1 MKLFRSENSER
12 GASLVSALLLVAVMS
27 SLAMALVTDLR
38 FSMRRSANLEVR
50 DQAYWYAVGAR
61 EFAEISIERAMQ
73 APDDTLRPDADWLSG
88 QRVFPINDGQL
99 VGRVRDA
106 SNCFNLNSLVSLEAN
121 GLLVGDPLQQRRFD
135 ALLQAI
141 GLPVQQSAVISAELT
156 DWLDSDQR
164 PVISGAE
171 DDSYARAGR
180 QYRTGNTLL
189 AEREE
194 LLALASMTPRI
205 YSEIEP
211 FVCAHPMV
219 ENVPLNINTLQFDQ
233 APLLVAMFAGELSRT
248 TADGILI
255 ERPQTGFAAMQAFW
269 ELEVFDSIQI
279 EAEHRQAI
287 GRTSKYF
294 QIEVD
299 VLYAGARFRLS
310 EMVEWRGGIR
320 RLTQRYGSFS

>member
-73 APDDTLRPDADWLSG
+73 APDDTLRPDADWLSD

-211 FVCAHPMV
+211 FVCAHPVV

-269 ELEVFDSIQI
+269 ELEVFDSMQI

>member
-27 SLAMALVTDLR
+27 SLAMALFTDLR

-73 APDDTLRPDADWLSG
+73 APDDTLRPEAAWLSG

-211 FVCAHPMV
+211 FVCAHPVV

>member
-27 SLAMALVTDLR
+27 SLAMALFTDLR

-211 FVCAHPMV
+211 FVCAHPVV

>member
-211 FVCAHPMV
+211 FVCAHPVV

>member
-1 MKLFRSENSER
+1 MKIFRSENSER

-27 SLAMALVTDLR
+27 SLAMALFTDLR

>member
-1 MKLFRSENSER
+1 MKIFRSENSER

-27 SLAMALVTDLR
+27 SLAMALFTDLR

-73 APDDTLRPDADWLSG
+73 APDDTLRPEAAWLSG

-211 FVCAHPMV
+211 FVCAHPVV

>member
-1 MKLFRSENSER
+1 MRLSRRDKSEC

-50 DQAYWYAVGAR
+50 DQAYWYAMGAR

-73 APDDTLRPDADWLSG
+73 APDDMLRPDADWLSG

-106 SNCFNLNSLVSLEAN
+106 SNCFNLNSLVSIEAN

-141 GLPVQQSAVISAELT
+141 GLPVQQSATITAELV

-180 QYRTGNTLL
+180 HYRTGNTLL

-194 LLALASMTPRI
+194 LLALASMTPRL
-205 YSEIEP
+205 YSEIAP
-211 FVCAHPMV
+211 FVCAHPV
-219 ENVPLNINTLQFDQ
+219 VDNVPLNINTMQFDQ
-233 APLLVAMFAGELSRT
+233 APLLVAMFEGELSRT
-248 TADGILI
+248 TADALLI
-255 ERPQTGFAAMQAFW
+255 ERPQTGFDAMQVFW
-269 ELEVFDSIQI
+269 ELDAFETMEI
-279 EAEHRQAI
+279 ESHRRQAV
-287 GRTSKYF
+287 GRTSEYF

>member
-211 FVCAHPMV
+211 FVCAHPVV

-233 APLLVAMFAGELSRT
+233 APLLVAMFADELSRT
-248 TADGILI
+248 TADGILT
-255 ERPQTGFAAMQAFW
+255 ERPQTRFAAMQAFW

>member
-1 MKLFRSENSER
+1 MKIFRSENSER

>member
-27 SLAMALVTDLR
+27 SLALALVTDLR

-205 YSEIEP
+205 YSAIEP
-211 FVCAHPMV
+211 FVCAHPVV

-269 ELEVFDSIQI
+269 ELEVFDAMQI

>member
-1 MKLFRSENSER
+1 
-12 GASLVSALLLVAVMS
+12 
-27 SLAMALVTDLR
+27 
-38 FSMRRSANLEVR
+38 
-50 DQAYWYAVGAR
+50 
-61 EFAEISIERAMQ
+61 
-73 APDDTLRPDADWLSG
+73 
-88 QRVFPINDGQL
+88 
-99 VGRVRDA
+99 
-106 SNCFNLNSLVSLEAN
+106 
-121 GLLVGDPLQQRRFD
+121 
-135 ALLQAI
+135 
-141 GLPVQQSAVISAELT
+141 
-156 DWLDSDQR
+156 
-164 PVISGAE
+164 
-171 DDSYARAGR
+171 
-180 QYRTGNTLL
+180 
-189 AEREE
+189 
-194 LLALASMTPRI
+194 
-205 YSEIEP
+205 
-211 FVCAHPMV
+211 MV

>member
-1 MKLFRSENSER
+1 MKIFRSENSER

-27 SLAMALVTDLR
+27 SLAMALFTDLR

-73 APDDTLRPDADWLSG
+73 APDDTLRPEAAWLSG

>member
-1 MKLFRSENSER
+1 MRLSRRDKSER

-50 DQAYWYAVGAR
+50 DQAYWYAMGAR

-73 APDDTLRPDADWLSG
+73 APDDMLRPDADWLSG

-106 SNCFNLNSLVSLEAN
+106 SNCFNLNSLVSIEAN

-141 GLPVQQSAVISAELT
+141 GLPVQQSATITAELV

-180 QYRTGNTLL
+180 HYRTGNTLL

-194 LLALASMTPRI
+194 LLALASMTPRL
-205 YSEIEP
+205 YSEIAP
-211 FVCAHPMV
+211 FVCAHPV
-219 ENVPLNINTLQFDQ
+219 VDNVPLNINTMQFDQ
-233 APLLVAMFAGELSRT
+233 APLLVAMFEGELSRT
-248 TADGILI
+248 TADALLI
-255 ERPQTGFAAMQAFW
+255 ERPQTGFDAMQGFW
-269 ELEVFDSIQI
+269 EQDVFETMEI
-279 EAEHRQAI
+279 ESHHRQAI
-287 GRTSKYF
+287 GRTSEYF

>member
-1 MKLFRSENSER
+1 MRLSRRDKSEC

-50 DQAYWYAVGAR
+50 DQAYWYAMGAR

-73 APDDTLRPDADWLSG
+73 APDDMLRPDADWLSG

-106 SNCFNLNSLVSLEAN
+106 SNCFNLNSLVSIEAN

-141 GLPVQQSAVISAELT
+141 GLPVQQSATITAELV

-180 QYRTGNTLL
+180 HYRTGNTLL

-194 LLALASMTPRI
+194 LLALASMTPRL
-205 YSEIEP
+205 YSEIAP
-211 FVCAHPMV
+211 FVCAHPV
-219 ENVPLNINTLQFDQ
+219 VDNVPLNINTMQFDQ
-233 APLLVAMFAGELSRT
+233 APLLVAMFEGELSRT
-248 TADGILI
+248 TADALLI
-255 ERPQTGFAAMQAFW
+255 ERPQTGFDAMQVFW
-269 ELEVFDSIQI
+269 EQDVFEAMEI
-279 EAEHRQAI
+279 ESHHRQAV
-287 GRTSKYF
+287 GRTSEYF

>member
-73 APDDTLRPDADWLSG
+73 APDDTLRPDADWLSD

-194 LLALASMTPRI
+194 LLALVSMTPRI

-211 FVCAHPMV
+211 FVCAHPVV

-269 ELEVFDSIQI
+269 ELEVFDSMQI

>member
-27 SLAMALVTDLR
+27 SLAMALFTDLR

>member
-1 MKLFRSENSER
+1 MKIFRSENSER

-27 SLAMALVTDLR
+27 SLAMALFTDLR

-211 FVCAHPMV
+211 FVCAHPVV